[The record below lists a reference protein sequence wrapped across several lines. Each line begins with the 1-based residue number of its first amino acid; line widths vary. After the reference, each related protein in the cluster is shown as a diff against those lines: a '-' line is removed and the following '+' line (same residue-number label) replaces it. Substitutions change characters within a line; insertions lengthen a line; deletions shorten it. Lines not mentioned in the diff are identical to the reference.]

1 MQAAK
6 VAIYFCEMFHCDP
19 KGSVNQ
25 FLLILW
31 QYCDKYGEFVVNVL
45 KKKGPILA

>member
-6 VAIYFCEMFHCDP
+6 GAISFCEMFHGDP

-31 QYCDKYGEFVVNVL
+31 PYCDKYGEFVVNVL
-45 KKKGPILA
+45 KKK